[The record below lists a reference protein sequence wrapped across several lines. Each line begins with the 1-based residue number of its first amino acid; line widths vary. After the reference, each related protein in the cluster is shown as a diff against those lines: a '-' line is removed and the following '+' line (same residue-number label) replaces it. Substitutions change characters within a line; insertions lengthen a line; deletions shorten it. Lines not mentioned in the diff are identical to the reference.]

1 MSPSVV
7 PDELVFDSLAPIEIP
22 VKAGD
27 KRYFLREA
35 DDETASAYHDARQ
48 GCLIV
53 QNGTVVGS
61 RGTAHTR
68 RVLVAGCLYDSEG
81 NKVGNDVVKKWPD
94 RIVGQLFNE
103 ARRISFI
110 QEDPPE
116 RAALEKALSQ
126 EGSPIKPQALY
137 EYVDKL
143 PDGDKEFKLLK
154 SWLLVDA
161 EASVKN

>member
-7 PDELVFDSLAPIEIP
+7 PDELVFDSLLPVEIP
-22 VKAGD
+22 IKAGD

-61 RGTAHTR
+61 RGTAHTK
-68 RVLVAGCLYDSEG
+68 RVLVAGCLFDAEG
-81 NKVGNDVVKKWPD
+81 KKVGIDVVKKWPD

-116 RAALEKALSQ
+116 RVALEKALTA
-126 EGSPIKPQALY
+126 EGSPIDAQKLY
-137 EYVDKL
+137 HYVDSL
-143 PDGDKEFKLLK
+143 PDSDRDYKLLK
-154 SWLLVDA
+154 SWLLVDQ